1 MKDEPPLSRSVTG
14 SGDVG
19 NGSDRLLDCAPE
31 RTASESLARRRS
43 AFGRGAR

>member
-1 MKDEPPLSRSVTG
+1 MNDEPPLRRSVTG

-19 NGSDRLLDCAPE
+19 NESDRLFDRASGH
-31 RTASESLARRRS
+31 TSESLARRGS